1 MTHNGN
7 REKKAIEGYIP
18 IQKEEEQ
25 TDSFIL
31 LGDHSLFFCGVTTVH
46 I

>member
-7 REKKAIEGYIP
+7 RGKKAIEGYIP

>member
-7 REKKAIEGYIP
+7 KEKKTTEEYTP
-18 IQKEEEQ
+18 IQKEKDQ
-25 TDSFIL
+25 KDSFVLI
-31 LGDHSLFFCGVTTVH
+31 GDHSLFFCGVTPVH